1 METNYSRRT
10 YVRLTSAMHL
20 VINRAPCSLTADLRQ
35 VKEREEELIPRTD
48 MEDIA
53 AALATPTEGAGTIIA
68 ATVAISPQI
77 ELRRYRLLGCKK
89 ARKIDITKVLGS
101 QLETQK

>member
-1 METNYSRRT
+1 M
-10 YVRLTSAMHL
+10 RLTSAMHL
-20 VINRAPCSLTADLRQ
+20 VINRAPCSFTADLRQ

-77 ELRRYRLLGCKK
+77 EQRRVTKDRTNSGVDFLNAKK
-89 ARKIDITKVLGS
+89 HARSILQWFLDR
-101 QLETQK
+101 QLEKQK

>member
-1 METNYSRRT
+1 
-10 YVRLTSAMHL
+10 
-20 VINRAPCSLTADLRQ
+20 
-35 VKEREEELIPRTD
+35 

-77 ELRRYRLLGCKK
+77 EQRRVTKDRTNSGVDFLNAKK
-89 ARKIDITKVLGS
+89 HARSILQWFLDR
-101 QLETQK
+101 QLEKQK